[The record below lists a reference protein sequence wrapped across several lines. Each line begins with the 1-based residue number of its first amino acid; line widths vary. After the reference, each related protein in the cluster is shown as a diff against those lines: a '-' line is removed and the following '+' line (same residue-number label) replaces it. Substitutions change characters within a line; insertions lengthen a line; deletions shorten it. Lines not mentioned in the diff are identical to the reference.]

1 MIRIKT
7 PEGYLLVGHQ
17 EHARLAGRFAGRWGN
32 ALFPPP
38 APPAALPEVLL
49 AVFHHDD
56 AWAGRDATP
65 FLTREN
71 RPSAFTRE
79 LVGTYSA
86 FEEIDLADYLAVR
99 GAATEAIATGHPYA
113 AILISMHTVNLLTE
127 QADLSTIKAA
137 ERPLHTAFIA
147 EQLRRQKEL
156 AAALPPE
163 LAAHASPEQLQRA
176 FEFLQFC
183 DNLSLLTCVRYEAP
197 ARSATPTSTPPGSAA
212 PSPAPPWPRKPAA
225 STPGP
230 SIPRP
235 LISPSPPAA
244 SRTPPAPISAPFGPP
259 TPPPRSNNSPS
270 TSSRPEEITSQAR
283 SP

>member
-1 MIRIKT
+1 MIRIQT

-17 EHARLAGRFAGRWGN
+17 EHARLAGRFAARWGN
-32 ALFPPP
+32 ALFPQP

-49 AVFHHDD
+49 AVYHHDD

-99 GAATEAIATGHPYA
+99 GAATEAVAAAHPYA

-127 QADLSTIKAA
+127 QADLSTIKPAD
-137 ERPLHTAFIA
+137 RPLHAAFI
-147 EQLRRQKEL
+147 EGQLRRQEEL

-163 LAAHASPEQLQRA
+163 LAAHATPEQLQRA

-183 DNLSLLTCVRYEAP
+183 DNLSLLTCVRYESARPLRHTHLDAAGARRTITCNPVAPETYRIDPWPFDAPTTDFAVP
-197 ARSATPTSTPPGSAA
+197 ARRVPAAACADLTALRAACSAA
-212 PSPAPPWPRKPAA
+212 PVEQLPIHLVPA
-225 STPGP
+225 
-230 SIPRP
+230 
-235 LISPSPPAA
+235 
-244 SRTPPAPISAPFGPP
+244 
-259 TPPPRSNNSPS
+259 
-270 TSSRPEEITSQAR
+270 
-283 SP
+283 